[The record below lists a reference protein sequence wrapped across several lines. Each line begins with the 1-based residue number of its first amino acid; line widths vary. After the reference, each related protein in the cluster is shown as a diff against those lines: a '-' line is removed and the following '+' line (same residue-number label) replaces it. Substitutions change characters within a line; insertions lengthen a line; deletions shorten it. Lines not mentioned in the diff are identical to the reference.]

1 MNAPTDTP
9 DAVQIEFLQD
19 HIRLVTINRPA
30 ASNSINGEVTRRL
43 EQIVRETEADD
54 SAWVVILT
62 GSGDRSFCAGAD
74 LREVKAGLRHLF
86 NTPDG
91 GFAGFVRARRAK
103 PWIAAVNGAAIGGGT
118 EIALACEMIV
128 VAKEAR
134 FALAEV
140 SRGIVPGA
148 GGAFRLPRAIPRAIA
163 MELLATAAPLTAQR
177 AADLGLVNRV
187 VERER
192 LLPEAI
198 ALAQEICAN
207 APVSVRETLR
217 VARAAF
223 DLSENELFELSQTA
237 GDRNRASEDYREGP
251 RAFLEKRPP
260 VWKGR

>member
-1 MNAPTDTP
+1 
-9 DAVQIEFLQD
+9 
-19 HIRLVTINRPA
+19 
-30 ASNSINGEVTRRL
+30 
-43 EQIVRETEADD
+43 
-54 SAWVVILT
+54 
-62 GSGDRSFCAGAD
+62 
-74 LREVKAGLRHLF
+74 
-86 NTPDG
+86 
-91 GFAGFVRARRAK
+91 
-103 PWIAAVNGAAIGGGT
+103 
-118 EIALACEMIV
+118 
-128 VAKEAR
+128 
-134 FALAEV
+134 LAEV

-198 ALAQEICAN
+198 ALAQAICAN